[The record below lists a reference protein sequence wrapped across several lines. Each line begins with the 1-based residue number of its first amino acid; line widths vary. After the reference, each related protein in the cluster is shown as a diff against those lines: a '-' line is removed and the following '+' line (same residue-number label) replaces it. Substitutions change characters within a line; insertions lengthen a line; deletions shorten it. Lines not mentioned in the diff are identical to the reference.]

1 MLSAEDTREWIL
13 SGIKAQ
19 ERRIFIKFGDG
30 ELLSIHGAQGQT
42 INGDTY
48 TTDNQSALHDAL
60 LHFADHPDA
69 VVAKWPD
76 HAPWSDLRQMHADHL
91 QPRYADYTSLL
102 LQRGNERQMHR
113 WWSCS
118 RDLCDIDYV
127 APERMAPVAKWLG
140 ARHHVIAES
149 NADIDSITPTGNLCI
164 LGAGFA
170 AKRLMHRL
178 STTTTMHLLDVGSG
192 LDSLAVGTTRQDQ
205 PDPDHIRN
213 IFGL

>member
-1 MLSAEDTREWIL
+1 MLTAEQTREWIL
-13 SGIKAQ
+13 SGIKAG
-19 ERRIFIKFGDG
+19 ERRIYIKFGDG
-30 ELLSIHGAQGQT
+30 EYLAIQGAQGET

-48 TTDNQSALHDAL
+48 TAEQQHAIHDAL
-60 LHFADHPDA
+60 RYFATCPDA
-69 VVAKWPD
+69 MVGKWPD
-76 HAPWSDLRQMHADHL
+76 HAPWADLRQMHADHL
-91 QPRYADYTSLL
+91 QPRWADYTSIL
-102 LQRGNERQMHR
+102 LQRGSERQMHR
-113 WWSCS
+113 WWCAI

-127 APERMAPVAKWLG
+127 APARMAPVAKWLG
-140 ARHHVIAES
+140 ARHHVVAES
-149 NADIDSITPTGNLCI
+149 NANIDDIHPTGNLCI

-205 PDPDHIRN
+205 PDPSHIRN

>member
-13 SGIKAQ
+13 SGIKAGQ
-19 ERRIFIKFGDG
+19 RRIFIKFGDG
-30 ELLSIHGAQGQT
+30 ELLAIQGSVGQT
-42 INGDTY
+42 MNGDIY
-48 TTDNQSALHDAL
+48 TPDQQVALHDAL
-60 LHFADHPDA
+60 LHFAAHPDA

-76 HAPWSDLRQMHADHL
+76 EAPYAHLREMHADHL

-113 WWSCS
+113 WWLSI
-118 RDLCDIDYV
+118 RDLCDINYV

-149 NADIDSITPTGNLCI
+149 NADIDNINPTGDLVI
-164 LGAGFA
+164 IGAGFA

-178 STTTTMHLLDVGSG
+178 STTTTAHLLDVGSG
-192 LDSLAVGTTRQDQ
+192 LDSLVVGITRENQ
-205 PDPDHIRN
+205 PDPSHVRN